1 MSLLSSDV
9 RSAGM
14 RCQGPALLMR
24 LDIGAFQ
31 QLTQQHPTLRASMLA
46 VAAERAAFSTS
57 REQRR
62 RLTSGGGGG
71 GASPPSPPEAV
82 VAAAR
87 AAAGRAP
94 AMSAEDAR
102 VVVAQ
107 AEQLEVSKQSSRPPP
122 RLASASA

>member
-31 QLTQQHPTLRASMLA
+31 KLTQQHPTLRASMLA

-71 GASPPSPPEAV
+71 GASPWARGASAEGIF
-82 VAAAR
+82 AAA
-87 AAAGRAP
+87 P
-94 AMSAEDAR
+94 FSSDDW
-102 VVVAQ
+102 VALQ
-107 AEQLEVSKQSSRPPP
+107 VSLQPG
-122 RLASASA
+122 